1 MSFSK
6 KRHILESN
14 ILLENRFL
22 TEQNAPQK
30 TDVQSVLNSIVT
42 NIRNKNSKGIVSDYN
57 KLQTRQDLID
67 LNNLYAQTY
76 QGQNLADAT
85 RGFLRPKDVASV
97 QQRQK
102 TLASI
107 VPQQN
112 QTTTGY
118 QSDDSIS
125 PEEANYQPS
134 NVSTIQQSNS
144 QQPAPG
150 DTTFDPY
157 GGTSS
162 TLTQQQ
168 PQNNQPAQP
177 PQNVK
182 ATHYLPG
189 DKTYR
194 YGKNSDGTWFG
205 VRISDGKVYD
215 LRNNPNAAQRLNSK
229 AIIIGQKPK
238 SGSTQQPV
246 VNNKQPKDFSKERE
260 AMRNLDTYNKS
271 VQDARSTQKTQ
282 QVFDSIM
289 KELKNFN
296 ADEQKIVNSLKT
308 LNKSEFESLLKLPVP
323 VLQRRSYRGKQT
335 PPLTFAQKLSGA
347 ITQQSDPSEVEDLNN
362 YLKGIGYEYAYDNSK
377 RTQVIRP
384 YTGIS

>member
-22 TEQNAPQK
+22 IEQNAPQK

-85 RGFLRPKDVASV
+85 RGILRRKDVASV

-118 QSDDSIS
+118 QSDDNID
-125 PEEANYQPS
+125 PVQANYQPT
-134 NVSTIQQSNS
+134 NVNTNQQSNS

-162 TLTQQQ
+162 TLTQQ
-168 PQNNQPAQP
+168 PQNNPEVQADKTL
-177 PQNVK
+177 QNVK
-182 ATHYLPG
+182 ATLYLPG

-205 VRISDGKVYD
+205 IRISDGKFYD
-215 LRNNPNAAQRLNSK
+215 LRNNSKAIQNLNSK
-229 AIIIGQKPK
+229 AIIIGQQPK
-238 SGSTQQPV
+238 SGSVQKPAAN
-246 VNNKQPKDFSKERE
+246 VNQNKTVARTPEEIKKLNAYDVASQL
-260 AMRNLDTYNKS
+260 ALNKKK
-271 VQDARSTQKTQ
+271 VKP
-282 QVFDSIM
+282 VFDSINAEINKGNSDERKIVSDIKNLTKPEFEAM
-289 KELKNFN
+289 LQLKFPAPQQNLSFGKRLGTAIGENEPEFKELN
-296 ADEQKIVNSLKT
+296 DYLKT
-308 LNKSEFESLLKLPVP
+308 
-323 VLQRRSYRGKQT
+323 
-335 PPLTFAQKLSGA
+335 
-347 ITQQSDPSEVEDLNN
+347 
-362 YLKGIGYEYAYDNSK
+362 IGYEYVYDIGYKEYRIQPYKGIPK
-377 RTQVIRP
+377 R
-384 YTGIS
+384 Y

>member
-134 NVSTIQQSNS
+134 NVNTNQQSNS

-157 GGTSS
+157 GGTST
-162 TLTQQQ
+162 TLTQQ

-189 DKTYR
+189 DKTYQ

-215 LRNNPNAAQRLNSK
+215 LRNSSNATQKLNSK

-238 SGSTQQPV
+238 SGSV
-246 VNNKQPKDFSKERE
+246 KQPAANVDPWFKVSAASRIANAKQMAMDMQKARE
-260 AMRNLDTYNKS
+260 
-271 VQDARSTQKTQ
+271 KTQ
-282 QVFDSIM
+282 QVLTSVSQEISKPNSD
-289 KELKNFN
+289 K
-296 ADEQKIVNSLKT
+296 QKIVNTIKT
-308 LNKSEFESLLKLPVP
+308 LSKPEFEAMLKLKVP
-323 VLQRRSYRGKQT
+323 PYKDPYTGKEKRGE
-335 PPLTFAQKLSGA
+335 TFAQRLSTA
-347 ITQQSDPSEVEDLNN
+347 IRKDTTKAQYEDLNN
-362 YLKGIGYEYAYDNSK
+362 FLKTIGYEYVYDTGY
-377 RTQVIRP
+377 REYQIQP
-384 YTGIS
+384 YQGLPYK

>member
-30 TDVQSVLNSIVT
+30 TDIQSVLNSIVT

-125 PEEANYQPS
+125 PEEANYQPT
-134 NVSTIQQSNS
+134 NVNINQQSNS

-162 TLTQQQ
+162 TLTQQS
-168 PQNNQPAQP
+168 QNNQPAQP
-177 PQNVK
+177 PQNAK

-205 VRISDGKVYD
+205 VRISDGKFYD
-215 LRNNPNAAQRLNSK
+215 LRNNSNAIQNLNSK

-238 SGSTQQPV
+238 SGSVQQPADNINQ
-246 VNNKQPKDFSKERE
+246 NNNAAGAPEENEKLQAYNSAVQG
-260 AMRNLDTYNKS
+260 AMNRKK
-271 VQDARSTQKTQ
+271 AQ
-282 QVFDSIM
+282 QVLTSVFQEIS
-289 KELKNFN
+289 KGNS
-296 ADEQKIVNSLKT
+296 DEQKIVNTIKTLSKPEFEELLKIKVPSGQRNPLTGKEIPDSFAERLSKALTTNNDKSEIDDLNTYLKT
-308 LNKSEFESLLKLPVP
+308 L
-323 VLQRRSYRGKQT
+323 
-335 PPLTFAQKLSGA
+335 
-347 ITQQSDPSEVEDLNN
+347 
-362 YLKGIGYEYAYDNSK
+362 GYEYVYDRGYRK
-377 RTQVIRP
+377 YQIQP
-384 YTGIS
+384 YKGLPYK